1 MNNSQSSTSRLTFMA
16 VMLAITIVFVMVT
29 AIPNFSISMA
39 VAMFLPTLL
48 TAMVLGVKEGMI
60 MGALAGLVTLARAL
74 FMPLSPFDYFFINPL
89 VSVLPRMFIGLTAGL
104 VFRLI
109 KDVLKAPGT
118 LAAAIGGAVGMIT
131 NTVLVVGMLFLVHG
145 QNMVDAM
152 GAGFFVTLG
161 VLFASNGLIEM
172 ITAAILMPIIYNVYV
187 RYRK

>member
-1 MNNSQSSTSRLTFMA
+1 MNKRQSDTGKLTFMA

-48 TAMVLGVKEGMI
+48 TAMVLGIKEGMI
-60 MGALAGLVTLARAL
+60 MGALAGAITLARAL

-89 VSVLPRMFIGLTAGL
+89 VSVLPRMFIGLAAGS

-109 KDVLKAPGT
+109 KNTMKAPGT
-118 LAAAIGGAVGMIT
+118 VAAAVGGAIGMLT
-131 NTVLVVGMLFLVHG
+131 NTILVIGMLFVVHG

-152 GAGFFVTLG
+152 GAGFFATLG

-172 ITAAILMPIIYNVYV
+172 ITAAVLMPILYNVYT
-187 RYRK
+187 RYKK

>member
-1 MNNSQSSTSRLTFMA
+1 MNQTRSNTGKLTFMA
-16 VMLAITIVFVMVT
+16 VMLAITIVFVMAT

-60 MGALAGLVTLARAL
+60 MGALAGAVTLARAL

-104 VFRLI
+104 SFSLL
-109 KDVLKAPGT
+109 KNTFKAPAT
-118 LAAAIGGAVGMIT
+118 IAAAVSGALGMVT
-131 NTVLVVGMLFLVHG
+131 NTVLVIGMLFAVHG
-145 QNMVDAM
+145 QNMVEAM

-172 ITAAILMPIIYNVYV
+172 ITAAVLMPLLYNVYV
-187 RYRK
+187 KYRK